1 VPNPVLEI
9 AGLSKSFPGVKALD
23 AVDLAVRPGEIH
35 ALMGENGA
43 GKSTLIKVLT
53 GVFPRDAGET
63 RLSGQEIAPKS
74 PREAEALGISTVYQ
88 EVNLIPHLS
97 VAENICIGRQ
107 PTWVGTVRWGAIAKR
122 ARAALARL
130 DLTLDVNRQLSSY
143 SIAIQQM
150 VAIARALDV
159 SAKLLI
165 LDEPTSSLDKIEVDE
180 LFKKLRILR
189 QDGLGIIFI
198 THFLDQVYEITD
210 SITVLRGGL
219 SRKL

>member
-1 VPNPVLEI
+1 MATPLLEI
-9 AGLSKSFPGVKALD
+9 TSLSKGFPGVKALD
-23 AVDLAVRPGEIH
+23 SVDLKVQTGEIH

-63 RLSGQEIAPKS
+63 WLDGQIIAPKS

-97 VAENICIGRQ
+97 VAENICLGRQ
-107 PTWVGTVRWGAIAKR
+107 PTRFGKIRWSAITQRAKQ
-122 ARAALARL
+122 ALARL
-130 DLTLDVNRQLSSY
+130 ELDLDVSKQLSSC

-150 VAIARALDV
+150 VALARALDV

-165 LDEPTSSLDKIEVDE
+165 LDE
-180 LFKKLRILR
+180 
-189 QDGLGIIFI
+189 
-198 THFLDQVYEITD
+198 
-210 SITVLRGGL
+210 
-219 SRKL
+219 